1 MSAVEPVK
9 KLNRRLARDAKKKEH
24 MRDVYMYYLHGNL
37 CDNML
42 LLPSETSSVHKDCF
56 ENWFNSF
63 SDEDK
68 RRFGQIEVKKVG
80 VFCKH
85 SFTFK
90 SCIPELIFKGSKNEK
105 ISH

>member
-1 MSAVEPVK
+1 MSVNELVK
-9 KLNRRLARDAKKKEH
+9 KLNRRFARDVKKKEH
-24 MRDVYMYYLHGNL
+24 MRDVYMYFLDGNL

-42 LLPSETSSVHKDCF
+42 LLPSGTSSVHKDCF
-56 ENWFNSF
+56 ELWFNSF

-80 VFCKH
+80 VFFKD

-90 SCIPELIFKGSKNEK
+90 SCIPKLIFKGSKNEK
-105 ISH
+105 ILH